1 MTVMSFQTRCNQGRN
16 SVMSVGESET
26 KYRICPICEATCGLE
41 IKVNGREIGDI
52 RGYKDDVFS
61 QGFICPKGVS
71 LRELDADADRLRVPL
86 IRRGGEL
93 REASWEEAY
102 AEIEKRVRPIIE
114 QHGRDSVGVFVGNP
128 SAHKVALGLY
138 LPVFRKAVASRNMY
152 SASTLDQMPK
162 QVAVSL
168 MYGDALSVPVPD
180 LDRADLHVVMGANPI
195 ESNGSMWTVPDFR
208 GRVKRMQKRGG
219 RLVVIDPRKTRTAK
233 LADDYLA
240 IKPGTD
246 AYFLAA
252 LVQTMFAE
260 DLVDLGAAKHLYEG
274 VEGLEAHV
282 KDYTPDV
289 VAGLTGVDADSI
301 RQLARDLVDAQGGGI
316 YGRIGT
322 TLQEF
327 GTVTSWLIEV
337 VNILSGNVDVPG
349 GMMFPK
355 AVALQRNASGKVGP
369 GMRLGRYQSRVRGAD
384 EVMGDLP
391 AICLAEEIETPGE
404 GQIRALFT
412 VAGNPVLSAPDGDR
426 LGRAMDSLDFMV
438 SVDIY
443 LSETSRH
450 ADVVLPGTSPFEEC
464 QFDIGFNQLS
474 VRNAARFSPTMFPPK
489 PVSEGG
495 RPQEWQIMLKLA
507 NIVAGRD
514 EAIEQTDD
522 NIIRNHIMAQIGRP
536 GGLIEGR
543 DPEQIL
549 QELDPFTGPER
560 QIDLA
565 IRTGPYGDGF
575 GANPDGLTLQKLIDD
590 PKGVDLGPLQP
601 RLDEIAGRMPG
612 GFIDLA
618 PAEIVGDMT
627 RLASRL
633 ARDEDKFLM
642 VGRRSVR
649 TNNSWLHNLPLL
661 AKGPNKCTLQ
671 INSGDAASLGIVDG
685 GMARV
690 SGDGRDL
697 EVQAEV
703 TDEIMPGVVS
713 IPHGFGHHM
722 PGTNW
727 GVASAQPGVNS
738 NHIANNDAMD
748 PLSGTAVLN
757 GIPVDVTAA

>member
-1 MTVMSFQTRCNQGRN
+1 MSAVQT
-16 SVMSVGESET
+16 ET

-41 IKVNGREIGDI
+41 IDVKGREIGAI

-61 QGFICPKGVS
+61 EGFICPKGVS
-71 LRELDADADRLRVPL
+71 LRELDTDPDRLRVPL
-86 IRRGGEL
+86 VRRGGEL
-93 REASWEEAY
+93 QEASWEEAY
-102 AEIEKRVRPIIE
+102 AEITKRIRPIIE
-114 QHGRDSVGVFVGNP
+114 QHGRDAVGVFIGNP
-128 SAHKVALGLY
+128 TAHKVALGLY

-195 ESNGSMWTVPDFR
+195 ESNGSMWTVPNFR
-208 GRVKRMQKRGG
+208 GRVKKMQQRGG

-233 LADDYLA
+233 LADDYLP

-252 LVQTMFAE
+252 LVNTMFAE
-260 DLVDLGAAKHLYEG
+260 GIVDLGAAAPLYEG
-274 VEGLEAHV
+274 LDGLEAHV
-282 KDYTPDV
+282 ADYTPEAV
-289 VAGLTGVDADSI
+289 TALTGIDAEAI
-301 RQLARDLVDAQGGGI
+301 RQLARDLVNANGGGI

-327 GTVTSWLIEV
+327 GTITSWLIEV
-337 VNILSGNVDVPG
+337 VNILSGNLDVPG

-355 AVALQRNASGKVGP
+355 AIALQRNASGKVGP

-391 AICLAEEIETPGE
+391 AICLAEEIETPGD

-412 VAGNPVLSAPDGDR
+412 IAGNPVLSAPDGNR

-489 PVSEGG
+489 PLAEGG
-495 RPQEWQIMLKLA
+495 RPQEWQVMLQLA

-514 EAIEQTDD
+514 EPIEQTDD
-522 NIIRNHIMAQIGRP
+522 NIIRNHIMAQVGRP

-543 DPEQIL
+543 DPEQIW

-590 PKGVDLGPLQP
+590 PRGVDLGALEP
-601 RLDEIAGRMPG
+601 RLEEIAGRMPG
-612 GFIDLA
+612 GLIDLA
-618 PAEIVGDMT
+618 PTEIIGDMPRMAD
-627 RLASRL
+627 RLN
-633 ARDEDKFLM
+633 RDEDKFLM
-642 VGRRSVR
+642 VGRRNVR

-671 INSGDAASLGIVDG
+671 INTGDAAALGIVDG
-685 GMARV
+685 GMAKV

-713 IPHGFGHHM
+713 IPHGFGHDM
-722 PGTNW
+722 QGTNW

-738 NHIANNDAMD
+738 NHIANNDAID